1 MLNKGN
7 MKIIGVVLCGAQNE
21 ATAEHITHISHYA
34 EELNYKLL
42 IFNSFADYFMDNTP
56 DNPTKV
62 IYKIIN
68 YDILDGIILLSESIK
83 SNAVI
88 EEIVASANARNIPV
102 VSILTPVKGCYNIT
116 FDFRENFK
124 RIIDHVIEEHN
135 CKRIYFVSG
144 IKGNDFAE
152 DRLNCYRESMTEHG
166 LEIDERGIGYGD
178 FWDRPTYEVIE
189 RWIVDDALPKPD
201 AIICANDSMAIATC
215 IKLSEFGYKVP
226 DDIIVT
232 GHDGIDA
239 EKCHSPRLTTAITD
253 IEGACKR
260 AINVLDEVIN
270 GGEPDKD
277 IVIPSTLITSE
288 SCGCKEISNLA
299 LNQKISELSSKLGEQ
314 SGFENHLNMMAM
326 MLSEDNDFDV
336 FRTHLAQYMESAWA
350 HSAWIC
356 LAPGCMNPRPLT
368 ADELADDTTYEPP
381 ETRFFDGDKLMN
393 VLAWEK
399 GQTYVPNNIE
409 FDRSDILPNLIEKLE
424 KHNMIFFCPI
434 YFRNLAQGYIGLCC
448 QPEYAPFKFTQTFM
462 SYLNMILEVMKQK
475 LFINAAVSQLKSMY
489 ILDFMTSLYNRRG
502 FYSKIKPRLE
512 NCITLR
518 HDLVVVSVDMD
529 GLKSINDTYGHREGD
544 YAIKS
549 ISNLLTLASDDNS
562 IIARFGGD
570 EFVVAGVFPNGE
582 EVAKRFEES
591 LKRKIEAFNEISN
604 KPYKISASVGISI
617 TKPDETTN
625 LDELIEL
632 ADEIMYREKE
642 TRKRLRGTRT

>member
-1 MLNKGN
+1 
-7 MKIIGVVLCGAQNE
+7 
-21 ATAEHITHISHYA
+21 
-34 EELNYKLL
+34 
-42 IFNSFADYFMDNTP
+42 
-56 DNPTKV
+56 
-62 IYKIIN
+62 
-68 YDILDGIILLSESIK
+68 
-83 SNAVI
+83 
-88 EEIVASANARNIPV
+88 
-102 VSILTPVKGCYNIT
+102 
-116 FDFRENFK
+116 
-124 RIIDHVIEEHN
+124 
-135 CKRIYFVSG
+135 
-144 IKGNDFAE
+144 
-152 DRLNCYRESMTEHG
+152 
-166 LEIDERGIGYGD
+166 
-178 FWDRPTYEVIE
+178 
-189 RWIVDDALPKPD
+189 
-201 AIICANDSMAIATC
+201 
-215 IKLSEFGYKVP
+215 
-226 DDIIVT
+226 
-232 GHDGIDA
+232 
-239 EKCHSPRLTTAITD
+239 
-253 IEGACKR
+253 
-260 AINVLDEVIN
+260 
-270 GGEPDKD
+270 
-277 IVIPSTLITSE
+277 
-288 SCGCKEISNLA
+288 
-299 LNQKISELSSKLGEQ
+299 
-314 SGFENHLNMMAM
+314 
-326 MLSEDNDFDV
+326 
-336 FRTHLAQYMESAWA
+336 
-350 HSAWIC
+350 
-356 LAPGCMNPRPLT
+356 
-368 ADELADDTTYEPP
+368 
-381 ETRFFDGDKLMN
+381 MN

-562 IIARFGGD
+562 IVARFGGD

-591 LKRKIEAFNEISN
+591 LQRKIEAFNEISN
-604 KPYKISASVGISI
+604 KPYKIFASVGISI